1 MIVEAGKTDTIE
13 APADD
18 CLGGPKRMLAPV
30 AYSET
35 AMPALRLVRSS
46 RRARQI
52 ARGLFFLLVASTILV
67 VFAPWR
73 QSVKG
78 TGDVIA
84 YAPLERQQTL
94 ETPIKGRIE
103 TLGEGVFENAH
114 VKEGQLIALV
124 SDIDRDYAE
133 RLRSQQEASRRDVD
147 AAKSRLE
154 SARKSLEF
162 AKSVVQVSSDQVTN
176 DRRLKVEAIAIA
188 DFEVS
193 AADAKVKAE
202 RQVLVQ
208 NEVAEQQLKAE
219 MERQRLLFDQQIF
232 SKSKFQEIERKHG
245 EAAAKVAKAEFM
257 VDAAVADLE
266 AKKRKRISDEQ
277 KAEGDIVY
285 SLSLLQKASGDVA
298 KAELDIA
305 KVESEIAKAEQVLLK
320 AETEVSRQKTRE
332 ITAPFDG
339 FITSIT
345 PNQGSKILKPGDPIC
360 VIVPDTADRAV
371 QIWLDGND
379 APLVQPG
386 RHVRIQFE
394 GWPAVQFAGW
404 PSAAVGTFGGE
415 VISVDATDNGK
426 GKFRALVLPDPSFD
440 VAKNDANQM
449 TGENGW
455 PLPRFL
461 RQGVRANGWV
471 LLDRV
476 PLWYEIWRN
485 MNGFPPVVSTEKPGK
500 TPKLPK

>member
-1 MIVEAGKTDTIE
+1 MIVEAGKTESAAAVDE
-13 APADD
+13 S
-18 CLGGPKRMLAPV
+18 LGGPKRMLAPV

-46 RRARQI
+46 RLARRI
-52 ARGLFFLLVASTILV
+52 ARGLFIALVGCTILV

-84 YAPLERQQTL
+84 YAPLERQQTI
-94 ETPIKGRIE
+94 ESPIKGRIA

-114 VKEGQLIALV
+114 VKKGDLIALV
-124 SDIDRDYAE
+124 TDVDPEYAS
-133 RLRSQQEASRRDVD
+133 RLATAQEASQRDVQ
-147 AAKSRLE
+147 AAKDRLKA
-154 SARKSLEF
+154 ARENLEF
-162 AKSVVQVSSDQVTN
+162 ANSVVAALEQQVQTYRNV
-176 DRRLKVEAIAIA
+176 KVETIAIA
-188 DFEVS
+188 DAEVS
-193 AADAKVKAE
+193 SAMSKVEAE
-202 RQVLVQ
+202 KQELLQFQAGARQL
-208 NEVAEQQLKAE
+208 EAET
-219 MERQRLLFDQQIF
+219 ERQRKLFNEDIF
-232 SKSKFQEIERKHG
+232 SKSKFQEIERKYN
-245 EAAAKVAKAEFM
+245 EQIAKVAKSAAM
-257 VDAAVADLE
+257 VDAEKFNLE
-266 AKKRKRISDEQ
+266 AKRRKRLSDEQ
-277 KAEGDIVY
+277 KAEADIVY
-285 SLSLLQKASGDVA
+285 SLSLLNKAKGDVA
-298 KAELDIA
+298 KASSDIGKA
-305 KVESEIAKAEQVLLK
+305 QSEVAKAEK
-320 AETEVSRQKTRE
+320 ALVDSDTKVARQAQEV
-332 ITAPFDG
+332 TAPFDG

-345 PNQGSKILKPGDPIC
+345 PNQGSQILKQGDPIC
-360 VIVPDTADRAV
+360 IIVPDTADRAV

-404 PSAAVGTFGGE
+404 PAAAVGTFGGE

-440 VAKNDANQM
+440 VAQQADNPM
-449 TGENGW
+449 LGENGW

-485 MNGFPPVVSTEKPGK
+485 MNGFPPVVDMEKPGK
-500 TPKLPK
+500 VPKLPKR

>member
-1 MIVEAGKTDTIE
+1 MIVEAGKTDYE

-46 RRARQI
+46 RHARRI
-52 ARGLFFLLVASTILV
+52 ARGLFMLLVASTILV

-84 YAPLERQQTL
+84 YAPFEREQTL
-94 ETPIKGRIE
+94 ESPIKGRIE
-103 TLGEGVFENAH
+103 ILGEGVFENAH
-114 VKEGQLIALV
+114 VKKGQLIALV
-124 SDIDRDYAE
+124 ADIDGDYAD
-133 RLRSQQEASRRDVD
+133 RLRGQEEASGRDVE
-147 AAKSRLE
+147 AAKSRLA
-154 SARKSLEF
+154 SARASLDF
-162 AKSVVQVSSDQVTN
+162 QKSVVKALEDQVAN
-176 DRRLKVEAIAIA
+176 YRRLKDVAIEIA
-188 DFEVS
+188 DQEVLF
-193 AADAKVKAE
+193 ADAKVNAE
-202 RQVLVQ
+202 KQVLVQ
-208 NEVAEQQLKAE
+208 NKIAEQQLKAE
-219 MERQRLLFDQQIF
+219 MERQRILFDQHIF

-245 EAAAKVAKAEFM
+245 EAAAKVSKADYM
-257 VDAAVADLE
+257 VEGALANLE
-266 AKKRKRISDEQ
+266 AKRRKRVSDEQ

-285 SLSLLQKASGDVA
+285 SLSLLQKASSDVA

-305 KVESEIAKAEQVLLK
+305 KVESEIAKAEQSLLK

-404 PSAAVGTFGGE
+404 PAAAVGTFGGE

-440 VAKNDANQM
+440 IAKNNANEM